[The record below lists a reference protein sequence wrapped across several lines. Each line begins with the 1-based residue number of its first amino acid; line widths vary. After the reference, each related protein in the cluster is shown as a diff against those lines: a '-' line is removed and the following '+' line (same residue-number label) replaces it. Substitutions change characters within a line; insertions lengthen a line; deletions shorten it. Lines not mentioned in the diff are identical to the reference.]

1 LLKLNKEEAKEQEDR
16 LKEDR
21 RFQIEA
27 MLVKIMKDRKTL
39 SHSDLM
45 AELLLKVNFPLDTS
59 MVNKRIDTLI
69 EKDYIKRNAQDAS
82 IYEYLA

>member
-1 LLKLNKEEAKEQEDR
+1 
-16 LKEDR
+16 
-21 RFQIEA
+21 
-27 MLVKIMKDRKTL
+27 MKDRKTL

-45 AELLLKVNFPLDTS
+45 AQLLLKVNFPLDTS

>member
-1 LLKLNKEEAKEQEDR
+1 
-16 LKEDR
+16 
-21 RFQIEA
+21 

-59 MVNKRIDTLI
+59 MVNKRIETLI

>member
-1 LLKLNKEEAKEQEDR
+1 MLKLNKEEAKEQEDR

-59 MVNKRIDTLI
+59 MVNKRIETLI